1 MSKTAGFCASIVL
14 VFFGVLF
21 AQSEEVLTWQDCLRE
36 AQKNH
41 PDLISALEFVKQ
53 SQAAKAI
60 SQSGLAPQVNAS
72 IDASRAMTTTSAS
85 SGKAKKTANSFQYGA
100 SASQLLFDGAK
111 TKNEVS
117 SAGEDILAAQYSYSF
132 ISSEVR
138 LRLRTAFI
146 DLLKAQELLN
156 LTREIYSI
164 RRSNL
169 ELITLRYESGMEHK
183 GALLTAQANL
193 AQSEFEITQNKR
205 ALFVAQ
211 SQLNKEIGRGGF
223 SPLKVSADF
232 NVRDTVSQKPDLQ
245 ALAKKHPSLGKSIAQ
260 KNSASFSIKAAQAE
274 YLPQLSLQAAAN
286 RTGARFLPQNDQ
298 LNAGLSLSFPL
309 FEGGLRS
316 AQVARAKAV
325 YNQAEADER
334 STKDNIIVGLQQS
347 WAALQDSLETVAVQK
362 KFLLAVEE
370 RSLIAEAQ
378 YSLGLIQFDTWT
390 IIEDDLVSRKKV
402 FLNAQVNALLAEAD
416 WVQAKGEILEYAP

>member
-1 MSKTAGFCASIVL
+1 MKRVAVFCASVLL
-14 VFFGVLF
+14 VFAHALF
-21 AQSEEVLTWQDCLRE
+21 VQAQEVLTWQDCLRE

-41 PDLISALEFVKQ
+41 PDLISAHEFVKQ
-53 SQAAKAI
+53 TEAAKSI
-60 SQSGLAPQVNAS
+60 SKSALAPQVNAS
-72 IDASRAMTTTSAS
+72 LDASRSMTTTSAS
-85 SGKAKKTANSFQYGA
+85 SNKTKKTANSFQYGA
-100 SASQLLFDGAK
+100 SASQLLFDGEK
-111 TKNEVS
+111 TNNEVS
-117 SAGEDILAAQYSYSF
+117 SAGENIKAAQYNFSF

-156 LTREIYSI
+156 LTQEIYSI

-205 ALFVAQ
+205 AFEVAQ
-211 SQLNKEIGRGGF
+211 SQLTKEIGRNGF
-223 SPLKVSADF
+223 SLIKVLGDF
-232 NVRDTVSQKPDLQ
+232 NVHDAVLEKPDLE
-245 ALAKKHPSLGKSIAQ
+245 ALAGKHPSLGKSIAQ
-260 KNSASFSIKAAQAE
+260 KNSASFSIKAAQAN
-274 YLPQLSLQAAAN
+274 YFPQLSIQAAAN

-298 LNAGLSLSFPL
+298 LDAGLVLSFPL

-316 AQVARAKAV
+316 AQVAQAKAI
-325 YNQAEADER
+325 YNQAEADQR
-334 STKDNIIVGLQQS
+334 STRDSIIVGLQQS
-347 WAALQDSLETVAVQK
+347 WAALQDALETVAVER
-362 KFLLAVEE
+362 KFLAAVEE
-370 RSLIAEAQ
+370 RSKIAEAQ

-402 FLNAQVNALLAEAD
+402 FLNAEANALLAEAY

>member
-1 MSKTAGFCASIVL
+1 MKKVACFCAGIVL
-14 VFFGVLF
+14 VAACALF
-21 AQSEEVLTWQDCLRE
+21 AQADEVLTWEDCLRE

-41 PDLISALEFVKQ
+41 PDLISAHEFVKQ
-53 SQAAKAI
+53 TEAAKSI
-60 SQSGLAPQVNAS
+60 SKSALAPQVNAS
-72 IDASRAMTTTSAS
+72 VDASRSMTTTSAS
-85 SGKAKKTANSFQYGA
+85 SGKTKKTANSFQYGA

-111 TKNEVS
+111 TNNEIS
-117 SAGEDILAAQYSYSF
+117 SAAENILAAQYNFSF

-193 AQSEFEITQNKR
+193 AQSEFEITQNNR
-205 ALFVAQ
+205 ALEVAQ
-211 SQLNKEIGRGGF
+211 SQLIKEIGRVGF
-223 SPLKVSADF
+223 SPIKVQGDF
-232 NVRDTVSQKPDLQ
+232 NVRDTASDKPDFEG
-245 ALAKKHPSLGKSIAQ
+245 LANKHPSLGKSIAQ
-260 KNSASFSIKAAQAE
+260 KNSASFSIKAAQAN
-274 YLPQLSLQAAAN
+274 YFPQLSLQAQAN
-286 RTGARFLPQNDQ
+286 RTGSHFLPRNDQ
-298 LNAGLSLSFPL
+298 LDAGLALSFPL

-316 AQVARAKAV
+316 SQVAQAKAV
-325 YNQAEADER
+325 YNQAEAGER
-334 STKDNIIVGLQQS
+334 STKDSIIVGLQQG
-347 WAALQDSLETVAVQK
+347 WAALQDALETVAVQR
-362 KFLLAVEE
+362 KFLTAVEE
-370 RSLIAEAQ
+370 RSKIAEAQ

-402 FLNAQVNALLAEAD
+402 FLNAEANALSAEAN
-416 WVQAKGEILEYAP
+416 WIQAKGDVLEYAP